1 MSEAIR
7 FIFGKNIEQRKRT
20 FTFHFIV
27 FFSGLISLITRRT
40 MKNYRFVSTIFFM
53 WPIRFTMV
61 KLVNG
66 WRRNSTPQ
74 HRWKRSLE
82 RFQINQSQIIFFF
95 ESREKKRCFSVFF
108 RAEQLASVAPT
119 LEQLTKPKQ
128 PSFKRKLRSKFSDKR
143 SRSVTS
149 LNHLKEDSPLSKSNW
164 TEHSNRL
171 RWEHFYSESSM
182 LET

>member
-7 FIFGKNIEQRKRT
+7 FIFGKNIEQRKWT
-20 FTFHFIV
+20 FIYHFHHV
-27 FFSGLISLITRRT
+27 LFSGLISLITRRT

-82 RFQINQSQIIFFF
+82 RFQINQSQTIFFVELRKKNVF
-95 ESREKKRCFSVFF
+95 FSRCFF

-149 LNHLKEDSPLSKSNW
+149 LNHLKEDSPLSKSNSR
-164 TEHSNRL
+164 SN
-171 RWEHFYSESSM
+171 
-182 LET
+182 ET